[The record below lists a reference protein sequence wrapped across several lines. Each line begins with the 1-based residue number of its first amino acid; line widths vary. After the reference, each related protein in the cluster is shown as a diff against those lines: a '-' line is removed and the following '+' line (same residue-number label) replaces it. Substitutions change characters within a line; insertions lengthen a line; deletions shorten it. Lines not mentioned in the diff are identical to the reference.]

1 MSPLIHTLRHRT
13 RLTAWLG
20 LLALCAQLLAGGVSN
35 WHMVQRLAGTPSL
48 LDICS
53 STGGIRSGQDPAHG
67 KGTGSA
73 AQHCPFCLAAGGP
86 ALAHT
91 PSLLVARLN
100 LQDTATPPASKG
112 ILPRAPDL
120 RHARTRA
127 PPFFA

>member
-1 MSPLIHTLRHRT
+1 MPSLIHTLRHRT
-13 RLTAWLG
+13 HLTAWLG

-35 WHMVQRLAGTPSL
+35 WHMVQRLAGAPSL

-53 STGGIRSGQDPAHG
+53 STGGTRSGQDPAG
-67 KGTGSA
+67 GTGSA
-73 AQHCPFCLAAGGP
+73 AQHCPFCLAASGP
-86 ALAHT
+86 ALAPAPT
-91 PSLLVARLN
+91 LAVTLLSPQHDALP
-100 LQDTATPPASKG
+100 ATSAG

>member
-1 MSPLIHTLRHRT
+1 MSPLIRTLRHRMH
-13 RLTAWLG
+13 LTAWLG

-35 WHMVQRLAGTPSL
+35 WHMVQRLAGAPSL

-53 STGGIRSGQDPAHG
+53 STGGTRSGQDPAS
-67 KGTGSA
+67 GTGSA
-73 AQHCPFCLAAGGP
+73 AQHCPFCLAASGP
-86 ALAHT
+86 ALLPQ
-91 PSLLVARLN
+91 PSLSVALLS
-100 LQDTATPPASKG
+100 LQEAPRPPSSAG

>member
-35 WHMVQRLAGTPSL
+35 WHMVQRLAGAPSL

-53 STGGIRSGQDPAHG
+53 STGGTRSGQDPAN
-67 KGTGSA
+67 GTGSA
-73 AQHCPFCLAAGGP
+73 AQHCPFCLAASGP
-86 ALAHT
+86 ALAPT
-91 PSLLVARLN
+91 PTLSIAALSRLDEV
-100 LQDTATPPASKG
+100 LPPSPAG

-127 PPFFA
+127 PPFF

>member
-35 WHMVQRLAGTPSL
+35 WHMVQQLAGAPSL

-53 STGGIRSGQDPAHG
+53 STGGTRGTQDPAT
-67 KGTGSA
+67 GTGSA
-73 AQHCPFCLAAGGP
+73 AQHCPFCLAASGP
-86 ALAHT
+86 ALA
-91 PSLLVARLN
+91 PSPTLAVALLRPRH
-100 LQDTATPPASKG
+100 DGPPSSSAG

>member
-1 MSPLIHTLRHRT
+1 MSSLIHTLRRRT

-35 WHMVQRLAGTPSL
+35 WHMVQRLAGAPSL

-53 STGGIRSGQDPAHG
+53 STGGTRSGQEPAS
-67 KGTGSA
+67 GTGSA
-73 AQHCPFCLAAGGP
+73 AQHCPFCLAASSPG
-86 ALAHT
+86 LAPHPT
-91 PSLLVARLN
+91 LSVASLHV
-100 LQDTATPPASKG
+100 QDAPLPPTSDG

>member
-35 WHMVQRLAGTPSL
+35 WHMVQRLAGAPSL

-53 STGGIRSGQDPAHG
+53 STGGTRGTQDPAT
-67 KGTGSA
+67 GTGSA
-73 AQHCPFCLAAGGP
+73 AQHCPFCLAASGP
-86 ALAHT
+86 ALA
-91 PSLLVARLN
+91 PSPTLAVALLRPRH
-100 LQDTATPPASKG
+100 DGPPGSSAG

>member
-1 MSPLIHTLRHRT
+1 MSSLLHTLRHRT

-35 WHMVQRLAGTPSL
+35 WHMVQRLAGAPSL

-53 STGGIRSGQDPAHG
+53 STGGARSSQDPAS
-67 KGTGSA
+67 GTGSA
-73 AQHCPFCLAAGGP
+73 AQHCPFCLAASGP
-86 ALAHT
+86 ALAPHLT
-91 PSLLVARLN
+91 LSVASLSH
-100 LQDTATPPASKG
+100 QDAPLPPASAG

>member
-1 MSPLIHTLRHRT
+1 MSSLIHTLRHRT

-35 WHMVQRLAGTPSL
+35 WHMVQRLAGAPSL

-53 STGGIRSGQDPAHG
+53 STGSVSRSGQDPASN
-67 KGTGSA
+67 GTGSA
-73 AQHCPFCLAAGGP
+73 AQHCPFCLAASGP
-86 ALAHT
+86 PLVSSPTVSVATLISQGSRPL
-91 PSLLVARLN
+91 PSSAGV
-100 LQDTATPPASKG
+100 
-112 ILPRAPDL
+112 LPRAPDL